1 MRCWNSRDGIGI
13 TRDAR
18 LALLPARSYVI
29 PMAEK
34 LRGIFTPNMVPLHD
48 DGSINEAELRR
59 YIDWLIAS
67 GVHGLYPNGSTGEFL
82 RFTAEERRRII
93 QITCEQTAGRVQFVD
108 RHQGRVHHRALA
120 DGHGARERVQHA
132 NADWLRPAT
141 SEADQQAEDRG
152 DDNNGR
158 DERPAPAG
166 GHASGHL
173 IVLDVAACRVDSI
186 EIRVNG
192 RSASRF
198 DTGRSRAP
206 S

>member
-1 MRCWNSRDGIGI
+1 M
-13 TRDAR
+13 T
-18 LALLPARSYVI
+18 
-29 PMAEK
+29 
-34 LRGIFTPNMVPLHD
+34 VPLDHRLHLFTDGRGPAAECRRHTIDSDQPFGLPREGSGIRRAVAD
-48 DGSINEAELRR
+48 DRLDG
-59 YIDWLIAS
+59 
-67 GVHGLYPNGSTGEFL
+67 T
-82 RFTAEERRRII
+82 T
-93 QITCEQTAGRVQFVD
+93 EQTAGRVQFVD